1 MLIRPEHDG
10 KKGSTIGDTSGKGK
24 EEFMDVNAQ
33 IGLLLEGIEQLRKA
47 KEPFHINL
55 SKFKNYQDILNL
67 LNLLSDHIKEIKA
80 DDINDRLSEHMIIVT
95 WKEEEIDFPKRETEI
110 LDNILELCD
119 GLLINNKQND
129 WAFFVEICE

>member
-1 MLIRPEHDG
+1 
-10 KKGSTIGDTSGKGK
+10 
-24 EEFMDVNAQ
+24 MDVNAQ
-33 IGLLLEGIEQLRKA
+33 IRLLLEGIEQIRKA

-110 LDNILELCD
+110 LDHILELCD